1 VVRKL
6 GGEVMQFRGAN
17 MAEVAAFV
25 RKARQQ
31 LPAGF
36 TETMLRQVS
45 ASFGKAPP
53 DLLCRLMGTLA
64 LLPRH
69 EDCWLLSGLARSL
82 WLV

>member
-25 RKARQQ
+25 RKVRQQ

-45 ASFGKAPP
+45 VSSGEAPP
-53 DLLCRLMGTLA
+53 DLLRWLRGTLA
-64 LLPRH
+64 LLPQPV
-69 EDCWLLSGLARSL
+69 DCQLPSVLAQGL
-82 WLV
+82 